1 MLRLFVQETLLAL
14 TFVDVKVNVC
24 SATAPIIDLAW
35 TSNQDIG
42 NFRSRS
48 IKGTVAEQAFT
59 LTSTQVRANNA
70 SCTNERNIN
79 YATNMRGAFTR
90 EMKEVI
96 ARSDSMLTLLWRKC
110 TL

>member
-1 MLRLFVQETLLAL
+1 MLRSFVQEILLAL
-14 TFVDVKVNVC
+14 TFVDVILNVC

-59 LTSTQVRANNA
+59 IGAGAVQTSKR
-70 SCTNERNIN
+70 
-79 YATNMRGAFTR
+79 YY
-90 EMKEVI
+90 EVVI
-96 ARSDSMLTLLWRKC
+96 RL
-110 TL
+110 